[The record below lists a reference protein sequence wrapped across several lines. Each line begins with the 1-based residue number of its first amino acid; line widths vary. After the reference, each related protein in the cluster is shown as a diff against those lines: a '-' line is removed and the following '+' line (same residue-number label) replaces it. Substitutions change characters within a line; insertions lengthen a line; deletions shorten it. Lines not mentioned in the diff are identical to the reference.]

1 MRNHVEP
8 GETGCGDEPSV
19 SDEREASLPPQPED
33 DVFARATRPGGDDVF
48 ARVTRPV
55 GDDVFARATALIPA
69 RREAQPRASHPSSR
83 PTAPGVYPDAAS
95 EAALGDA
102 HARATVEAIRR
113 PPSERPA
120 RPTEP
125 LARTFTPAA
134 PLPFLP
140 SPILPPAREPASTAL
155 PLAREPA
162 STALPA
168 STTLPPAPTS
178 LSPVSTSHSGPWSVT
193 SSGALPAVSRRRPH
207 LALAAIGVAIVIG
220 GAAAWIGRALH
231 RPEASAAER
240 PVIVAVVTATATPA
254 APEPTEPAEPA
265 PHVEPTPPARAS
277 IAPAK
282 AKPTAAPRARATAS
296 PARAPHR
303 PFDVESD

>member
-1 MRNHVEP
+1 MRNHVER
-8 GETGCGDEPSV
+8 GETVRRDEPSL
-19 SDEREASLPPQPED
+19 SDEREASLPPEPEGD
-33 DVFARATRPGGDDVF
+33 IFARATRPGGEDVF

-69 RREAQPRASHPSSR
+69 RREARPAVSHPSSR
-83 PTAPGVYPDAAS
+83 PTVPGAYPDAAS
-95 EAALGDA
+95 EAALGVV

-140 SPILPPAREPASTAL
+140 SPILPPAREPAA
-155 PLAREPA
+155 PI
-162 STALPA
+162 
-168 STTLPPAPTS
+168 LPPAPTS

-207 LALAAIGVAIVIG
+207 LAIAAVGVAIAIG
-220 GAAAWIGRALH
+220 GAAAMIGRAWH
-231 RPEASAAER
+231 RPEASAAQP
-240 PVIVAVVTATATPA
+240 PVIVAVVTATAAPA
-254 APEPTEPAEPA
+254 APAPTEPAEAAPRVEPA
-265 PHVEPTPPARAS
+265 PPAHLPT
-277 IAPAK
+277 APAK
-282 AKPTAAPRARATAS
+282 VKPAATTAPRAKATAS

>member
-8 GETGCGDEPSV
+8 GGTRCRDEPSL

-33 DVFARATRPGGDDVF
+33 DVFARVTRPVGEDVF

-55 GDDVFARATALIPA
+55 GEHVSARATALIPA
-69 RREAQPRASHPSSR
+69 RRDAQPRASHPSSR

-95 EAALGDA
+95 EAALGDV

-134 PLPFLP
+134 PLPFVASAKP
-140 SPILPPAREPASTAL
+140 SR
-155 PLAREPA
+155 
-162 STALPA
+162 
-168 STTLPPAPTS
+168 TS
-178 LSPVSTSHSGPWSVT
+178 LSAVSTSASGPRWSVT
-193 SSGALPAVSRRRPH
+193 SSGALPALSRHRSH
-207 LALAAIGVAIVIG
+207 LAMAAVGVAVLIG
-220 GAAAWIGRALH
+220 GAAAWIGRAWH
-231 RPEASAAER
+231 RPEASAAQP
-240 PVIVAVVTATATPA
+240 PVIVAVVTATATAAPA

-265 PHVEPTPPARAS
+265 PRVEPAPAARLP

-282 AKPTAAPRARATAS
+282 AKPAATTAPRARATAS